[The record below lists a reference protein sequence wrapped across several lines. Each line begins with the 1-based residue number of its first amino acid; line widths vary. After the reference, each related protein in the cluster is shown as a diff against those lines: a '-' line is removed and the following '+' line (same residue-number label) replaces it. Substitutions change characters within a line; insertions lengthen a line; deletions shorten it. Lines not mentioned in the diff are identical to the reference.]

1 MQATPVSGTGL
12 HPGTPKGV
20 QDVFSVVMQGNVFQ
34 VWNPADSEEE
44 VLVMVCR
51 TGLNTT
57 MGGMIRG
64 LLAPIK
70 AYQEKDPF
78 IRVRHV
84 VS

>member
-1 MQATPVSGTGL
+1 MGPASIVGFL
-12 HPGTPKGV
+12 
-20 QDVFSVVMQGNVFQ
+20 MQGVGFQ
-34 VWNPADSEEE
+34 VWNPANSEEE

-64 LLAPIK
+64 LLAPSK

-78 IRVRHV
+78 IQVWHV

>member
-1 MQATPVSGTGL
+1 M
-12 HPGTPKGV
+12 
-20 QDVFSVVMQGNVFQ
+20 
-34 VWNPADSEEE
+34 WNPADSEEE

-51 TGLNTT
+51 IGLNTI

-84 VS
+84 MS

>member
-1 MQATPVSGTGL
+1 
-12 HPGTPKGV
+12 
-20 QDVFSVVMQGNVFQ
+20 MQGDGFQ
-34 VWNPADSEEE
+34 VWNPANSDEE

-70 AYQEKDPF
+70 PHQEKDPF
-78 IRVRHV
+78 IQVRHFKSQLSFTLGCSWV
-84 VS
+84 CSQVE

>member
-1 MQATPVSGTGL
+1 ML
-12 HPGTPKGV
+12 
-20 QDVFSVVMQGNVFQ
+20 Q
-34 VWNPADSEEE
+34 VWNPENSAEE

-78 IRVRHV
+78 IRVRDV
-84 VS
+84 MS

>member
-1 MQATPVSGTGL
+1 MR
-12 HPGTPKGV
+12 
-20 QDVFSVVMQGNVFQ
+20 GNIFQ

-57 MGGMIRG
+57 MGGMVRS

-78 IRVRHV
+78 IQVQHV
-84 VS
+84 ML

>member
-1 MQATPVSGTGL
+1 
-12 HPGTPKGV
+12 
-20 QDVFSVVMQGNVFQ
+20 MQGDGFQ

-70 AYQEKDPF
+70 AYHEKDPF
-78 IRVRHV
+78 IQVRHV
-84 VS
+84 LS

>member
-1 MQATPVSGTGL
+1 M
-12 HPGTPKGV
+12 
-20 QDVFSVVMQGNVFQ
+20 
-34 VWNPADSEEE
+34 WNPANSEEE

-64 LLAPIK
+64 LLAPSK

-78 IRVRHV
+78 IQVWHV